1 MLNLSVIKNFKR
13 VRKYPAGTV
22 MARSGSSEMIVIL
35 KGEAAVSSHEAPSQ
49 SVIATLGAGD
59 VFGEDALFLGA
70 PQLSVVVAV
79 TDVFTLIL
87 DRNSVVQFIQEE
99 PELTFELMKLLCARH
114 QDGSKQAQS
123 RHTVTKAQPP
133 KAAAPSPTM
142 PAAVPASQP
151 ASAAVEPVAEDAY
164 NKLSGTS
171 SLFPEGHGSYQI
183 TLNNSDAVHLLE
195 KAYDCPVCH
204 FQFKAKKVKGSKL
217 VVERTDPDMRIHYQG
232 VEPLYYD
239 VVTCPHCLF
248 SALVEQFD
256 APDMVRADLRPML
269 QAYQPDVAVK
279 TGIELDTFSVFA
291 GYYLALL
298 CAPKCFQAHHLA
310 TAKLWL
316 KLSRVYQD
324 CGDGAMELATAQKAL
339 DEYLYV
345 YMNERN
351 TPEQDQQL
359 CVIMGELY
367 IKQGDLRNA
376 RDYYF
381 KAKTNR
387 QGSQVLKMQAEDRLA
402 AIKEMEK
409 IKTPMD

>member
-1 MLNLSVIKNFKR
+1 MLNLSVMKNFKR
-13 VRKYPAGTV
+13 LRKYAAGTV
-22 MARSGSSEMIVIL
+22 VIRNGSVEMIVIF
-35 KGEAAVSSHEAPSQ
+35 KGEAAIYPKEQPNQPAV
-49 SVIATLGAGD
+49 ATLGAGD
-59 VFGEDALFLGA
+59 VFGEDALILGA
-70 PQLSVVVAV
+70 PQSAMVVAV
-79 TDVFTLIL
+79 TDVFVLLL
-87 DRNSVVQFIQEE
+87 DRENIVSFIHEE
-99 PELTFELMKLLCARH
+99 PELTFELMKFLCDR
-114 QDGSKQAQS
+114 Q
-123 RHTVTKAQPP
+123 KAGGKPAHVKHVAPKTQPP
-133 KAAAPSPTM
+133 KAVVHPAAEPAPSPKAA
-142 PAAVPASQP
+142 PAPQP
-151 ASAAVEPVAEDAY
+151 ATMAVEPVAVNANIEP
-164 NKLSGTS
+164 SGMS
-171 SLFPEGHGSYQI
+171 SLFPVGHGSYQL
-183 TLNNSDAVHLLE
+183 TLNNGDAAHLLE
-195 KAYDCPVCH
+195 KEYDCPVCH

-217 VVERTDPDMRIHYQG
+217 IVERTDPDMRSHYQG

-256 APDMVRADLRPML
+256 APDMVRADLRSML
-269 QAYQPDVAVK
+269 QAYQPDVTVK

-316 KLSRVYQD
+316 KLSRIYQD
-324 CGDGAMELATAQKAL
+324 CGDGAMELVTAQKAL

-359 CVIMGELY
+359 CVILGELY

-402 AIKEMEK
+402 AIKEM
-409 IKTPMD
+409 